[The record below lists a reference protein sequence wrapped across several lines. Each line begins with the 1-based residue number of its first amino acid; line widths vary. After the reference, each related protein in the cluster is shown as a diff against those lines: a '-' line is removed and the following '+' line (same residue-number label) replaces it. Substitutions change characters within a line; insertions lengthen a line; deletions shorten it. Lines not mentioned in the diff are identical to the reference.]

1 MRFRSCR
8 FCCERQQ
15 QFVQCDNWSCY
26 KLGSNHTTQM
36 FEAMQHRIMHPID
49 PMPIRRHERSVSA
62 PTYYILKSVLLCGA
76 DKIQAQTHLY
86 TIKMFLR
93 LMVCEDDGSTQ
104 SLKTN
109 MEQHVFVLTL
119 MSL

>member
-1 MRFRSCR
+1 
-8 FCCERQQ
+8 
-15 QFVQCDNWSCY
+15 
-26 KLGSNHTTQM
+26 M

-49 PMPIRRHERSVSA
+49 PMPIRNNERSVSA
-62 PTYYILKSVLLCGA
+62 PTILYFEIRVAVWSST
-76 DKIQAQTHLY
+76 DT

-109 MEQHVFVLTL
+109 MEQHVSVLTL